1 MHKESSSEKFEQ
13 LLLHDMSAILQYT
26 GEASIWYD
34 KGDYKLS
41 PTQERK
47 TYDDLGDYESRFS
60 FYDDVGQPKK
70 GLVSEN
76 SEVKRDT
83 MQGKKKYLKQ

>member
-1 MHKESSSEKFEQ
+1 
-13 LLLHDMSAILQYT
+13 MSAILPYT

-47 TYDDLGDYESRFS
+47 TLDDLGDYESRFS
-60 FYDDVGQPKK
+60 FYDDFGQPKK
-70 GLVSEN
+70 GLVPEN
-76 SEVKRDT
+76 SEVKLDS
-83 MQGKKKYLKQ
+83 MQGENRYLKQQT